1 LIPKPILVPSDG
13 HGYHFGG
20 NFAADV

>member
-13 HGYHFGG
+13 HGYQFGG